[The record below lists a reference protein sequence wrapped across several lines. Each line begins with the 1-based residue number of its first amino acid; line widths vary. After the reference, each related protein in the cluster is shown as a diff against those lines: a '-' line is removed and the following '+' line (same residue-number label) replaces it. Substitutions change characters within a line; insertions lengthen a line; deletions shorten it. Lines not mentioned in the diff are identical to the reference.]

1 MDITLVIL
9 QLLIPLALLVWQ
21 GASPSRSQIGWLLKT
36 LLILGYLVAIVLAGL
51 WMVVPWWIPYLYLVI
66 WLVLVI
72 ATFRQVRRQ
81 PRFPQHNGWG
91 WAKVGLCG
99 AIAGLFWALALHIW
113 TGYLLPP
120 VSPVSLEFPLRNGTY
135 YITNGGSKEVLN
147 AHLDLVRS
155 KRYQELRG
163 TMYALDIVKF
173 NAIGTHASG
182 LQPSDPAQYAIFGD
196 PVYAPCPGVVLQS
209 VNMMPDMSPPALDEK
224 NERGNFVLMQCE
236 QNQVVVFMAHL
247 KQGSVK
253 VTAGDRVSV
262 GQQLAEVGNS
272 GNSGEPHLHINAQ
285 RPGSSPTAFDGDPLP
300 ILFRDRYLARG
311 SRVENRGEP

>member
-9 QLLIPLALLVWQ
+9 QLLIPLGLLVWQ

-36 LLILGYLVAIVLAGL
+36 LLILGYLVAIALAGL

-72 ATFRQVRRQ
+72 ATFRQARRQ
-81 PRFPQHNGWG
+81 PRFPQHSGWG

-99 AIAGLFWALALHIW
+99 AIAGLFWALTLHIW
-113 TGYLLPP
+113 TGHFLPP

-135 YITNGGSKEVLN
+135 YIANGGSKEVLN

-155 KRYQELRG
+155 KRFQELRG
-163 TMYALDIVKF
+163 TMYALDIVKLNF
-173 NAIGTHASG
+173 VGTHASE
-182 LQPSDPAQYAIFGD
+182 LQPSDPAQYAIFGE
-196 PVYAPCPGVVLQS
+196 PVHAPCSGVVLQS
-209 VNMMPDMSPPALDEK
+209 VNTMPDMSPPALDEK

-253 VTAGDRVSV
+253 VAADDLVSV

-285 RPGSSPTAFDGDPLP
+285 RPGSSPTTFDGDPLP
-300 ILFRDRYLARG
+300 ILFSNQYLARG
-311 SRVENRGEP
+311 SRVET